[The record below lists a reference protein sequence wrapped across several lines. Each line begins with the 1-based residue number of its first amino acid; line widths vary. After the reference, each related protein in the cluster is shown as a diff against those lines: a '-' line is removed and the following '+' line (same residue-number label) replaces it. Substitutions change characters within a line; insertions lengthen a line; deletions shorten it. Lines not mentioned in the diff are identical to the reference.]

1 MKHHSKRTYRLP
13 QSLKEEI
20 TFIRSIIQ
28 HEEIQLSTPI
38 AHIVP
43 RDYSWEAAADSCK
56 SAGGGWST
64 DLTFWWHVVY
74 PAEVLRRARLKNNKQ
89 GKLVSINVLEMVCV
103 VINIAAVIHVCHVDG
118 IDLSQHPVLLNWCD
132 SSSAC
137 CWVNHKCKYSL
148 IGRRLGRLFVGMLM
162 GTKIGVQAEWISTH
176 LNFIADDISRLQD
189 ENEDGDF
196 DYSQLI
202 KTYPILRACRQF
214 QPSDT
219 LLGIIWEIVLN
230 NASPDPL
237 TIMQLEPAALGQII
251 S

>member
-1 MKHHSKRTYRLP
+1 
-13 QSLKEEI
+13 
-20 TFIRSIIQ
+20 
-28 HEEIQLSTPI
+28 
-38 AHIVP
+38 
-43 RDYSWEAAADSCK
+43 
-56 SAGGGWST
+56 
-64 DLTFWWHVVY
+64 
-74 PAEVLRRARLKNNKQ
+74 
-89 GKLVSINVLEMVCV
+89 
-103 VINIAAVIHVCHVDG
+103 VCHVDG

-237 TIMQLEPAALGQII
+237 TIMQLEPAALGRII